1 MQEEYSQQ
9 KFARALGV
17 SYVTYN
23 QKENGKKPISIDQF
37 VKILEILKIP
47 DNEINIFLLMTFI
60 KKNKKM
66 ECEGVFMIY
75 GEDNFAIKLSISN
88 LPELDLFLKKY
99 YKNQTELSKTELKVL
114 EKVGRQKCYG
124 KQAAE
129 FLGVS
134 PSTFWSW
141 TKRYDI
147 EFLMIDGLANATQE
161 IL

>member
-1 MQEEYSQQ
+1 M
-9 KFARALGV
+9 K
-17 SYVTYN
+17 
-23 QKENGKKPISIDQF
+23 SIF
-37 VKILEILKIP
+37 
-47 DNEINIFLLMTFI
+47 FLLMTFI

-88 LPELDLFLKKY
+88 LPELDLLLKKY

-114 EKVGRQKCYG
+114 EKVGRQQYFNG

-147 EFLMIDGLANATQE
+147 EFLMIDGLKRYSRDILISFMEKRGKKWKQVQE
-161 IL
+161 KN

>member
-1 MQEEYSQQ
+1 V
-9 KFARALGV
+9 R
-17 SYVTYN
+17 
-23 QKENGKKPISIDQF
+23 
-37 VKILEILKIP
+37 
-47 DNEINIFLLMTFI
+47 
-60 KKNKKM
+60 
-66 ECEGVFMIY
+66 GVFMIY

-88 LPELDLFLKKY
+88 LPELDLLLKKY

-114 EKVGRQKCYG
+114 EKVGRQQYFNG

-147 EFLMIDGLANATQE
+147 EFLMIDGLKRYSRDTLISFMEKRGKKWKQVQE
-161 IL
+161 KN